1 MLSEVLVKKEISLN
15 VLWST
20 VKNLLLH
27 EPILFDVV
35 YSVPPENSHYSS
47 IGDFDITEQNILHL
61 TVIEDC
67 KVCFIGDFYTHTSN
81 SQDFLSFNEHICDAF
96 SLDEITKQSLNRN

>member
-1 MLSEVLVKKEISLN
+1 MSRSEGIAALVKDGMLSEVLVKKEISLN

-35 YSVPPENSHYSS
+35 YSVCSS
-47 IGDFDITEQNILHL
+47 
-61 TVIEDC
+61 
-67 KVCFIGDFYTHTSN
+67 
-81 SQDFLSFNEHICDAF
+81 
-96 SLDEITKQSLNRN
+96 